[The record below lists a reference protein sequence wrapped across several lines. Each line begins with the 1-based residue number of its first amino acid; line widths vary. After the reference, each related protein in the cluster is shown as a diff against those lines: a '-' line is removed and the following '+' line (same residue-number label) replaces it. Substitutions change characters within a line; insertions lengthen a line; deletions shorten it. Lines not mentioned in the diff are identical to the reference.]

1 MVVKVYISNATIYTA
16 AKKNQQQV
24 LWLLSGLKIEHEV
37 VDVGDSILEDEKE
50 FLSEHG
56 QPNKDGL
63 VLTPQIFN
71 DEELCGDYNAFQ
83 LALENE
89 ELFQFLRTDIPE
101 KCPLQPLPAS
111 DEPEAAAPAPEEAA
125 AEEAPAEEVAAEEAP
140 AEEAAVEEATTE
152 EASAEEVP
160 AEEAPAEE
168 AASEEAAAEEAPT
181 EEAPAEEAPAEEAAA
196 EEEA

>member
-24 LWLLSGLKIEHEV
+24 LWLLQGLKIEHEV

-50 FLSEHG
+50 FLNERG
-56 QPNKDGL
+56 QPNKQGT
-63 VLTPQIFN
+63 VMTPQIFN
-71 DEELCGDYNAFQ
+71 DEELCGDYDAFQ

-89 ELFQFLRTDIPE
+89 ELFQFLRTDIPD

-111 DEPEAAAPAPEEAA
+111 DEPAAPEAAAEEAPVEEAA
-125 AEEAPAEEVAAEEAP
+125 AEEAPVEEAVAEEAP
-140 AEEAAVEEATTE
+140 VEEAVTE
-152 EASAEEVP
+152 EAPVEEAVTEEALVEEAV
-160 AEEAPAEE
+160 AEEAPVEEAVAEE
-168 AASEEAAAEEAPT
+168 P
-181 EEAPAEEAPAEEAAA
+181 AA

>member
-24 LWLLSGLKIEHEV
+24 LWLLSGLKIDHEV

-111 DEPEAAAPAPEEAA
+111 DEPEAAAPAPEAA

-152 EASAEEVP
+152 QASAEEVS

-168 AASEEAAAEEAPT
+168 AASEEAAAEEAPSEEAPV
-181 EEAPAEEAPAEEAAA
+181 EEAPAEEVAA